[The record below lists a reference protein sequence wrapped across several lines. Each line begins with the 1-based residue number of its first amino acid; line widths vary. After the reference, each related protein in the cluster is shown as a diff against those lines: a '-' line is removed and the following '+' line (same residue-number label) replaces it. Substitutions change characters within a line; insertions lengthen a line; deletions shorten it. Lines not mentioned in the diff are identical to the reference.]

1 MEMQKDSIWE
11 INAGQYPRLP
21 KLPKSTIHD
30 RAPMKRSFAIQ
41 IRGVI
46 FESQFRQINAT
57 WRAGLFDPCRR
68 EAGLSHPRFT
78 FT

>member
-1 MEMQKDSIWE
+1 
-11 INAGQYPRLP
+11 
-21 KLPKSTIHD
+21 
-30 RAPMKRSFAIQ
+30 MKRSFAIQ